1 MKKAENNLL
10 FYLILIQTLVKN
22 SIKTIACLFWRT
34 HRLKCALAELSL

>member
-22 SIKTIACLFWRT
+22 SIKTITSFLENTQTEMCP
-34 HRLKCALAELSL
+34 S

>member
-22 SIKTIACLFWRT
+22 SIITCLFWRT